1 MVKIINQRYN
11 CVDSSIGHSALF
23 DTLNLSYFIII
34 IKSTI
39 F

>member
-11 CVDSSIGHSALF
+11 CVDGIKNVSALF